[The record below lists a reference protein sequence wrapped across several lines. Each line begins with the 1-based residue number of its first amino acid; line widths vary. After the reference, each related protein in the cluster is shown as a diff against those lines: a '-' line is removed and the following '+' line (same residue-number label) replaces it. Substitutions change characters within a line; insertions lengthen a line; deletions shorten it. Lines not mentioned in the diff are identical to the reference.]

1 MKAVLDACCG
11 SRMFWF
17 DRRHPDVVFMDRREE
32 THTLCDGRTLE
43 IKPDVVGDFRE
54 MPFSDG
60 MFRLVVF
67 DPPHLIHAG
76 ENSWLAKKYGKLDR
90 KTGRGDL
97 NAGVREC
104 FRVLEP
110 GGILVFKWCEDQIS
124 TAEVLKLASHEPLF
138 GHRVITMESSAFRS
152 LTEQIAEIAAHVRAA
167 SGDKKAASPDRLLT
181 TREAAHLLNVS
192 TRTLQRM
199 RSEQRIGYVVLRG
212 KCRYRQSEIDRLLEA
227 CAVNED
233 AATPQELKRNHTLRT
248 GGKPK
253 GRRT

>member
-1 MKAVLDACCG
+1 M
-11 SRMFWF
+11 S
-17 DRRHPDVVFMDRREE
+17 
-32 THTLCDGRTLE
+32 TRTLQRMRSEQRIGYVVLRGKCRYRQSE
-43 IKPDVVGDFRE
+43 ID
-54 MPFSDG
+54 
-60 MFRLVVF
+60 RL
-67 DPPHLIHAG
+67 
-76 ENSWLAKKYGKLDR
+76 LD
-90 KTGRGDL
+90 
-97 NAGVREC
+97 E
-104 FRVLEP
+104 
-110 GGILVFKWCEDQIS
+110 S
-124 TAEVLKLASHEPLF
+124 TV
-138 GHRVITMESSAFRS
+138 
-152 LTEQIAEIAAHVRAA
+152 
-167 SGDKKAASPDRLLT
+167 SGDKRAASPDRLLT

>member
-1 MKAVLDACCG
+1 MK
-11 SRMFWF
+11 
-17 DRRHPDVVFMDRREE
+17 
-32 THTLCDGRTLE
+32 
-43 IKPDVVGDFRE
+43 
-54 MPFSDG
+54 
-60 MFRLVVF
+60 
-67 DPPHLIHAG
+67 
-76 ENSWLAKKYGKLDR
+76 
-90 KTGRGDL
+90 
-97 NAGVREC
+97 
-104 FRVLEP
+104 
-110 GGILVFKWCEDQIS
+110 
-124 TAEVLKLASHEPLF
+124 
-138 GHRVITMESSAFRS
+138 VITMESSAFRS

-253 GRRT
+253 GRRTSVSYTHLNMPPLVSLPVLSIFRQRHPFCSYPYLDQ